1 MEDDFMYKFRKE
13 PRPEFKRRLFQRID
27 KPMNKKSVTQRV
39 FGSWKTVIASA
50 VAVIVVALI
59 VSPTAQAVAQDFLN
73 LFRVKRFAAI
83 SVDPARLKELQ
94 SSNIDVQSLIS
105 STTEIVKNPG
115 KPQLVDSPA
124 TAAKV
129 AGITVRV
136 PSQVPAG
143 FSLSQVMVQGAGTVR
158 FKADTSKL
166 QTIVDAMG
174 LTDVKVP
181 AQLDGQTITVD
192 KPAMVVM
199 DYQNVK
205 DRVTFVQSHSPQI
218 ALPDGV
224 DMAQLGEIALRI
236 AGMSADDAHNFAKS
250 IDWTST
256 LIVPVPAN
264 AASFTTVDVR
274 GAKGLLITTNAVP
287 VQPVPASVKEPTRMM
302 RPSSTLMWAEGDMVY
317 AITGTGTVA
326 LVDIANSLQ

>member
-1 MEDDFMYKFRKE
+1 VEDDFMYKFRKE
-13 PRPEFKRRLFQRID
+13 PRPEFKKGLFQRID
-27 KPMNKKSVTQRV
+27 KPMNKKSVLQRV
-39 FGSWKTVIASA
+39 FGSWKTAIAGVA
-50 VAVIVVALI
+50 AVIVVALI
-59 VSPTAQAVAQDFLN
+59 VSPSAQAVAQDFLN

-94 SSNIDVQSLIS
+94 SSNLDVQSLIS

-115 KPQLVDSPA
+115 KPQMVDSPA
-124 TAAKV
+124 TAAQV

-143 FSLSQVMVQGAGTVR
+143 YNLDQVMVQGSGTVR

-174 LTDVKVP
+174 LTDVTVP

-192 KPAMVVM
+192 KPAMVII
-199 DYQNVK
+199 DYTNTRDQ
-205 DRVTFVQSHSPQI
+205 VTFMQSHNPQI
-218 ALPDGV
+218 ALPAGV
-224 DMAQLGEIALRI
+224 DMSQLGEIALRI
-236 AGMSADDAHNFAKS
+236 AGMSASDAHNFANS

-264 AASFTTVDVR
+264 VASFTTVDVR
-274 GAKGLLITTNAVP
+274 GAKGLLITANAAA
-287 VQPVPASVKEPTRMM
+287 VQPAPASVKGPAMRRPT
-302 RPSSTLMWAEGDMVY
+302 STLMWAEGDMVY
-317 AITGTGTVA
+317 AISGTGTVA